1 MKWMKKHKVL
11 TTILVLLLLLILSV
25 FWFIWAKLDLIVYE
39 YEIDTSPY
47 VDYEVDYATETLAPE
62 DMILTDADMA
72 GLEQVETPPQIPESE
87 IWGDESVL
95 NILLLGTDE
104 RLTEL
109 SPAARS
115 DSMILVSID
124 RDAKTVKLVSL
135 QRGMGVPVL
144 EGEYEGQY
152 DWLTHIFR
160 YGGAELVR
168 KTVETCFRVNVD
180 YYVRV
185 NMYSM
190 RNIVDLVGGV
200 DITLT
205 DPEVAYFSRRYG
217 DGTITFQAQK
227 GVNHMNGA
235 EALVY
240 ARLRSIDSDF
250 RRVERQ
256 RKVIMAVVE
265 QMKDAS
271 LLTLNDMAD
280 QVLPLIQTNMTKSQI
295 AELIFYAP
303 TFLGS
308 EFSQMTIPAEGTYGG
323 MIGMGG
329 RSLFAV
335 DFEVNSEILLDFL
348 YGEDRK

>member
-11 TTILVLLLLLILSV
+11 TTILLMLLALLLV
-25 FWFIWAKLDLIVYE
+25 AFWFIWSKLDMIVYE
-39 YEIDTSPY
+39 HEIDTSPY
-47 VDYEVDYATETLAPE
+47 VNYEVDYATETLAPE
-62 DMILTDADMA
+62 DMILTDSDVA
-72 GLEQVETPPQIPESE
+72 GLEQVETPPQIPENE
-87 IWGDESVL
+87 IWGEEAVL

-104 RLTEL
+104 RVSAL

-152 DWLTHIFR
+152 DWLTHMFR

-168 KTVETCFRVNVD
+168 KTVETCFRVDVD

-200 DITLT
+200 DVTLT
-205 DPEVAYFSRRYG
+205 EPEAQYFSRRYG
-217 DGTITFQAQK
+217 DGAVTFQARE
-227 GVNHMNGA
+227 GVNHLNGE
-235 EALVY
+235 EALIY

-256 RKVIMAVVE
+256 RKVIMGVVE
-265 QMKDAS
+265 QMKGAS

-280 QVLPLIQTNMTKSQI
+280 QVLPLIQTNMSKNQI
-295 AELIFYAP
+295 AELILYAP
-303 TFLGS
+303 TFLRS

-335 DFEVNSEILLDFL
+335 DFEANSEILLDFL
-348 YGEDRK
+348 YGDDRK